1 VTAEDVK
8 THTEVSDSDTG
19 TMLVIPD
26 IAISIVPEVTTG
38 DVLLRGDSAVFT
50 IIVQNPSLNATLT
63 NVEVAT
69 SLDYDVSNDPVVP
82 AEPQSTPC
90 DLDIGTLAPG
100 GSKIYACVIPN
111 VLDSFAITA
120 EATGLI
126 AGIYPTE
133 NYDIAEIG
141 VIELVFEV
149 LSDPF
154 EIPAGTAYKV
164 TFDLSLQNTSSV
176 PLVLTGL
183 NSARHGDLLNDDN
196 PNSGACANLQN
207 EDIPANKSVNCSYE
221 VWLTLEPP
229 IFSNEITA
237 IVSAETSS
245 GTNKQLTVADEAF
258 VSLTDYSPLSIVVGS
273 NPRSLVAPG
282 GQANLTLQV
291 TNQTP
296 IALTLDALTDSQVGS
311 INGKGNC
318 VLPRVIPGGGIY
330 TCTYPVTIS
339 GKKAGETATHQ
350 ITAKADA
357 RQASNAVSIP
367 ITALPMTY
375 VMLPSITKGAVAG
388 EPNDN
393 LCSAIPLMTNLNYY
407 FYADD
412 DRDWYRFTLKE
423 PGHINVTINNF
434 TVTDG
439 QVVVYAGDTCTG
451 VGGNPIGHNGE
462 KYAPVRD
469 IDLGEQPAGTYYVL
483 VLSVQGLNPN
493 VPYMLRV
500 NNASP

>member
-1 VTAEDVK
+1 
-8 THTEVSDSDTG
+8 
-19 TMLVIPD
+19 MLVIPD
-26 IAISIVPEVTTG
+26 IGIFIVPEISTG
-38 DVLLRGDSAVFT
+38 DVLLKGDSAVFT
-50 IIVQNPSLNATLT
+50 IIVQNPSQSASLQ
-63 NVEVAT
+63 NVKVVT
-69 SLDYDVSNDPVVP
+69 TLDYGISNDPVVP
-82 AEPQSTPC
+82 ADPQATPC
-90 DLDIGTLAPG
+90 DFEVGVLTPG
-100 GSKIYACVIPN
+100 GSKSYTCTIPN
-111 VLDSFAITA
+111 VLDSFAIMA
-120 EATGLI
+120 EASGLI

-196 PNSGACANLQN
+196 PNSGTCANLKN
-207 EDIPANKSVNCSYE
+207 EDIPANKSVHCSYE

-237 IVSAETSS
+237 VVSAMTSS
-245 GTNKQLTVADEAF
+245 GMNKQLTMVDEAF
-258 VSLTDYSPLSIVVGS
+258 VSLTDYSPLAIVVGS

-282 GQANLTLQV
+282 GQASLTLHV

-296 IALTLDALTDSQVGS
+296 IALTLDALTDSKVGS
-311 INGKGNC
+311 VNGKGNC
-318 VLPRVIPGGGIY
+318 VLPRVIPGGGSY

-339 GKKAGETATHQ
+339 GMKAGEMATHQ

-367 ITALPMTY
+367 ITALPTTY
-375 VMLPSITKGAVAG
+375 VMMPAVVKGAVAG
-388 EPNDN
+388 EPNDS
-393 LCSAIPLMTNLNYY
+393 LCAAIPLMTNLNYY

-439 QVVVYAGDTCTG
+439 QVVIYAGDSCTG

-462 KYAPVRD
+462 KYAPIRD

-493 VPYMLRV
+493 VPYVLRV